1 MKPLADRTGVEDCA
15 AGTFSEGGADTCTSC
30 GSNSYSSAGSLFC
43 YSCIPGQR
51 YNSESAACVN
61 CDRNK
66 YNSNGNGNSCNDCAT
81 NSYSNPGSPSCYTC
95 SSGTE
100 YSIEDLQC
108 ALCAAAKFS
117 ETGVQC
123 FPCEVSERA
132 SERGS
137 VYNNNPTSLKTNPTH
152 SIRFARRRRPTVTL
166 STLPARLLATTAGW
180 GNSQTL
186 LLALPP
192 STRA

>member
-1 MKPLADRTGVEDCA
+1 M
-15 AGTFSEGGADTCTSC
+15 
-30 GSNSYSSAGSLFC
+30 FC
-43 YSCIPGQR
+43 YSCIPGQL
-51 YNSESAACVN
+51 YNSESAAADNKCENCGVDEYNTNGDGPSCSDCADNSYSFAGSTSCYSCIPGKRYDADSGSTTNKCVN

-117 ETGVQC
+117 DTGVQC
-123 FPCEVSERA
+123 SPCEVSE
-132 SERGS
+132 
-137 VYNNNPTSLKTNPTH
+137 
-152 SIRFARRRRPTVTL
+152 
-166 STLPARLLATTAGW
+166 
-180 GNSQTL
+180 
-186 LLALPP
+186 
-192 STRA
+192 